1 MFHLRVIE
9 KTSANDV
16 IVIVLL
22 ELSLSFVLCIC
33 PTKRFRDTPTHEQC
47 LSVTE

>member
-16 IVIVLL
+16 IVIVIL
-22 ELSLSFVLCIC
+22 ELSLSFVLC
-33 PTKRFRDTPTHEQC
+33 T
-47 LSVTE
+47 LSDKTI